1 MNKNDISYALS
12 DSDMMRLLHNKCNIM
27 EYGQLYNYN
36 SLDDVLGKFKTC
48 IILYNTSTKIGHWT
62 CIFLRKDNIL
72 EFFDP
77 YGIIIDNEIK
87 GTFMDPEWI
96 KNYYRDG
103 EKRLS
108 HLIINSKYN
117 SIEYNNYNI
126 QSKDKGI
133 NTCGRHVVCR
143 LWNKH
148 LSLDDYYNII
158 QLYNPDELVVE
169 LTNKHL

>member
-1 MNKNDISYALS
+1 M
-12 DSDMMRLLHNKCNIM
+12 
-27 EYGQLYNYN
+27 
-36 SLDDVLGKFKTC
+36 GKYKTC
-48 IILYNTSTKIGHWT
+48 IILYNTSIKVGHWT
-62 CIFLRKDNIL
+62 CLFLRHNDIL

-96 KNYYRDG
+96 KKYYKNG

-108 HLIINSKYN
+108 QLIINSQYN
-117 SIEYNNYNI
+117 KIEYNNYNI
-126 QSKDKGI
+126 QSKNKGV

-148 LSLDDYYNII
+148 LSLDEYYNII
-158 QLYNPDELVVE
+158 KLYNPDELVVD
-169 LTNKHL
+169 LTNKYL